1 MSKKKGERG
10 RGHVYLQH
18 GAWYLQYYEREMR
31 DGVEVRLRRSVF
43 LHKKERGYD
52 SATCKAISDLRTQEL
67 AKLPA
72 SSTALASDMRVVDYW
87 DTRFLPYCKEVMEH
101 GPRKGKPRRKAS
113 TLKGYMQIWEQFLKE
128 HFGNITLQQ
137 YQPRLGRRFLDSLT
151 AKKGYYTLKHIK
163 SLATKIFQ
171 RAVENEIINM
181 NPWRNVFMPEDVE
194 KPTTAHYTR
203 EQSEDLVSALVDHV
217 DAQLVL
223 SLACFLALGPAEI
236 SGLRWEDIDA
246 DWIHIRRNIVNGE
259 EDTTKTQERAAPV
272 PILDEVRVPLEL
284 WRAKCGNPSNGWL
297 FGDKPIVLPNL
308 IARVIRPHVEGEH
321 YGKECSRCRVIPKA
335 SRVRW
340 QGMYTARRGAI
351 THAIEASNGNIPLG
365 QRLARHKSAKTT
377 EDFYFKGI
385 TDRSF
390 SESMKLLKK

>member
-18 GAWYLQYYEREMR
+18 GAWYLQHYTGEVR
-31 DGVEVRLRRSVF
+31 DGVRLRRSVL
-43 LHKKERGYD
+43 LHKKERGYE
-52 SATCKAISDLRTQEL
+52 SATCKAVADLRTKEL
-67 AKLPA
+67 AKLPSPSNEA
-72 SSTALASDMRVVDYW
+72 APDMRVVDYW
-87 DTRFLPYCKEVMEH
+87 ETRFLPYCEEVMQT
-101 GPRKGKPRRKAS
+101 GPRIGKTRRKAS
-113 TLKGYMQIWEQFLKE
+113 TLKGYKQIWEQFLKS
-128 HFGNITLQQ
+128 HFGDITLQQ

-151 AKKGYYTLKHIK
+151 AKKSYYQLKHIK
-163 SLATKIFQ
+163 SLATKMFQ
-171 RAVENEIINM
+171 RAVDDEILNM

-194 KPTTAHYTR
+194 KPRTTHYTR
-203 EQSEDLVSALVDHV
+203 EESEDMVSALVDHV

-236 SGLRWEDIDA
+236 SGLRWEDVDA
-246 DWIHIRRNIVNGE
+246 DWIHIRRNVVEGE
-259 EDTTKTQERAAPV
+259 EDTTKTQERMAPV

-284 WRAKCGNPSNGWL
+284 WREKCGNPSEGWL

-308 IARVIRPHVEGEH
+308 IARVIRPHVEGK
-321 YGKECSRCRVIPKA
+321 KECTRCKLIPKA

-340 QGMYTARRGAI
+340 KKFYAARRGAI

-365 QRLARHKSAKTT
+365 QRLARHASAKTT